1 MIKIATLQEI
11 KVVAN
16 LALLLWP
23 DHTLEEMEQDMN
35 HAIVNNHSIIFLAY
49 HNNEAIGFVQCQ
61 LRYDDVEG
69 TSSNPVGYLEGL
81 FVKEDFENKDLLKR

>member
-23 DHTLEEMEQDMN
+23 GHTLEEME
-35 HAIVNNHSIIFLAY
+35 
-49 HNNEAIGFVQCQ
+49 
-61 LRYDDVEG
+61 
-69 TSSNPVGYLEGL
+69 
-81 FVKEDFENKDLLKR
+81 